1 VLKRELRKVLTT
13 KPGLDSKM
21 KTLTKLL
28 TTLKSTLSNYLK
40 VTILLRELLKPM
52 KKVVKPPLVN
62 ATSLSTLLDVST

>member
-1 VLKRELRKVLTT
+1 VLKRELRKALTT

-40 VTILLRELLKPM
+40 VTILLRELLKLM